1 VAVRQASYSREIYRR
16 GIKVITLESLMSIDK
31 NDLQEA
37 SKTIDKNDLPLI
49 IDWLS
54 EKDDKVRYQALL
66 LLQNRSLYFDDVYP
80 FWEIFVLKLK
90 SSNSYQRSIGLM
102 LIAENTKWDEDNRF
116 DEIKDEYFAILND
129 EKPIT
134 VRQCIQSLSKIIP
147 YKNHL
152 HMEIANKL
160 MSINITKIKETM
172 RKLVLLDILGVLAM
186 IRKYQENDD
195 IENYI
200 QHALTGGFLD
210 KKSIKQVES
219 ML

>member
-1 VAVRQASYSREIYRR
+1 M
-16 GIKVITLESLMSIDK
+16 ITLESLMSIDK
-31 NDLQEA
+31 NDLQEE

-54 EKDDKVRYQALL
+54 EKDDKIRYQAFL

-80 FWEIFVLKLK
+80 FWGIFVLKLK

-102 LIAENTKWDEDNRF
+102 LIAENTKWDKDNRF
-116 DEIKDEYFAILND
+116 DDIKDEYFAILND

-160 MSINITKIKETM
+160 MYINITKVKETM
-172 RKLVLLDILGVLAM
+172 RKLMLLDILGVLAM

-200 QHALTGGFLD
+200 QHTLTGGVLD

>member
-1 VAVRQASYSREIYRR
+1 
-16 GIKVITLESLMSIDK
+16 M
-31 NDLQEA
+31 
-37 SKTIDKNDLPLI
+37 
-49 IDWLS
+49 
-54 EKDDKVRYQALL
+54 
-66 LLQNRSLYFDDVYP
+66 
-80 FWEIFVLKLK
+80 
-90 SSNSYQRSIGLM
+90 
-102 LIAENTKWDEDNRF
+102 
-116 DEIKDEYFAILND
+116 ND

-160 MSINITKIKETM
+160 MYINITKVKETM
-172 RKLVLLDILGVLAM
+172 RKLMLLDILGVLAM